1 VAATCSIASFKEIV
15 LFGSRFAS
23 RIIVVVLMA
32 IACARPRIE
41 VLPGAPAPSR
51 RLPPAP
57 VLTGHRK
64 VVFQWELKDQD
75 MTARGDGVARIAYPD
90 SVRLDFF
97 LGGSYAGGAAVLIG
111 DSLQVPGPDVVRRLV
126 PPRALL
132 WAALGRLDVPAE
144 RDTVV
149 RVDGPIVRADI
160 GSPVHWR
167 VSFRADSLAR
177 LERVSGGR
185 IYEWIERSPDQHVQ
199 YRHEGSGRTL
209 SLVIQRSDVVNAF
222 DPSIWHL

>member
-1 VAATCSIASFKEIV
+1 MFE
-15 LFGSRFAS
+15 SRFTS
-23 RIIVVVLMA
+23 RTGSGIAVIAVMA
-32 IACARPRIE
+32 FGCARPRIE
-41 VLPGAPAPSR
+41 ALPGAAAPSH
-51 RLPPAP
+51 RLPPSP

-64 VVFQWELKDQD
+64 IVFQWELKDQD

-111 DSLQVPGPDVVRRLV
+111 DSLQVPGPDVIRRLV

-132 WAALGRLDVPAE
+132 WATLGRLDVPAE

-149 RVDGPIVRADI
+149 RVDGPVVRADI

-167 VSFRADSLAR
+167 VSYHADSLSR
-177 LERVSGGR
+177 LERVDGGR
-185 IYEWIERSPDQHVQ
+185 IHEWVERRPDQHIQ
-199 YRHEGSGRTL
+199 YRHESSGRTL
-209 SLVIQRSDVVNAF
+209 SLVIQRTDVVSAF
-222 DPSIWHL
+222 ASSIWHL